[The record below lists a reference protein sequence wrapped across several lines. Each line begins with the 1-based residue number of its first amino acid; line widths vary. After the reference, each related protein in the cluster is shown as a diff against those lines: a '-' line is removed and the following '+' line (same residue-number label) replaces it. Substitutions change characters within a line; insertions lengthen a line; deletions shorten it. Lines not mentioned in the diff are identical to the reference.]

1 MTRNLDFRF
10 WILDLR
16 KNGFAFLF
24 FLNLLFLPLA
34 FAAQTVDLEEQV
46 RRIAA
51 ELRCPVC
58 QNLSAA
64 DSPSELAQQMR
75 GVILEQLKEG
85 KTPEQIKAY
94 FVSKYGEWVLL
105 APTPKGFSLLVWV
118 LPFVAVGAGIIFV
131 LFVVRRWVHK
141 KNRLQLATV
150 EPALIERVQREVAA
164 GKPLQVELEA
174 EDLQS
179 PLLQEKARLY
189 ADLKEL
195 EFDYKAGKLSSTDY
209 QELCR
214 DLEAQAA
221 AVLKELGSSAPA
233 RPVVQRSAPKT
244 QQAATHK
251 EAPEREKATY
261 RGWRLAAGGVFLLLF
276 GITLGVFL
284 TKSLRPRL
292 SDQDNITGDFLT
304 GTGPG
309 GIGTSS
315 GMAGMEMGASL
326 SKDIASLLAQGR
338 SAFERQ
344 EWPAAIQAFRKILE
358 ADANHVEAN
367 SYMGLVLAQAGHVDE
382 ALAAFDRALAT
393 DPNFPIALW
402 GKGLLLYR
410 AKKDT
415 AHARELFERLVG
427 LMPAGEERKAVQK
440 ILGEMTTGAD
450 GGKKT
455 SAETKLRPAG
465 KTIRGT
471 VSLGPKLNSKPP
483 GSAVLFIIARS
494 SGSSGPPLAVK
505 KIEGPAFPIRY
516 ILGPEDSMIP
526 GRALAGKV
534 FVSARLDQ
542 DGNPTTR
549 GAGDWVGEYG
559 KNPVEVGTEG
569 VDITLQRL
577 GEP

>member
-1 MTRNLDFRF
+1 MQRF
-10 WILDLR
+10 P
-16 KNGFAFLF
+16 FFLF
-24 FLNLLFLPLA
+24 SLLFLPLLL
-34 FAAQTVDLEEQV
+34 AAQPVDLEEQV

-195 EFDYKAGKLSSTDY
+195 EFDYKAGKLSATDH

-221 AVLKELGSSAPA
+221 AVLKELGSSTPA
-233 RPVVQRSAPKT
+233 RPAVQRSAPKT

-315 GMAGMEMGASL
+315 GMAGMEMGASS
-326 SKDIASLLAQGR
+326 SKDLASLLAQGR
-338 SAFERQ
+338 AAYERQ
-344 EWPAAIQAFRKILE
+344 EWPKAIEAFKQVLAVDPNQPE
-358 ADANHVEAN
+358 AHA
-367 SYMGLVLAQAGHVDE
+367 YMGLILAEAGHADG
-382 ALAAFDRALAT
+382 ALMAFDRVLSA
-393 DPNFPIALW
+393 DPKFPLALW
-402 GKGLLLYR
+402 GKGMLLYR
-410 AKKDT
+410 AKEDFSG
-415 AHARELFERLVG
+415 ARETLETL
-427 LMPAGEERKAVQK
+427 LSIMPAGAEKDE
-440 ILGEMTTGAD
+440 L
-450 GGKKT
+450 KKT
-455 SAETKLRPAG
+455 IAEISKLSSQQKQVSKKSQPVTPQRPVQQ
-465 KTIRGT
+465 IRGT
-471 VSLGPKLNSKPP
+471 ISVDPKLSSKLD
-483 GSAVLFIIARS
+483 GQAVLYIIVYSA
-494 SGSSGPPLAVK
+494 GSTTGPPLAVK
-505 KIEGPAFPIRY
+505 KIEHPVFPLPY
-516 ILGPEDSMIP
+516 TVGPENVMMP
-526 GRALAGKV
+526 GLSLSGKV
-534 FVSARLDQ
+534 QVSARLDK
-542 DGNPTTR
+542 DGNPMTKEPGNLTGER
-549 GAGDWVGEYG
+549 KGA
-559 KNPVEVGTEG
+559 VEVGSQK
-569 VDITLQRL
+569 VDIVLDRAM
-577 GEP
+577 